1 MKFVRY
7 EINDALCRRCKAC
20 LKACP
25 RGAVRQLPDHR
36 LAIDQDQCDRCGTC
50 AKRCKLRAI
59 AMRRGLFR

>member
-7 EINDALCRRCKAC
+7 EINDALCRRCMAC

-25 RGAVRQLPDHR
+25 RGAVRQL
-36 LAIDQDQCDRCGTC
+36 IDQDQCDRCGTC